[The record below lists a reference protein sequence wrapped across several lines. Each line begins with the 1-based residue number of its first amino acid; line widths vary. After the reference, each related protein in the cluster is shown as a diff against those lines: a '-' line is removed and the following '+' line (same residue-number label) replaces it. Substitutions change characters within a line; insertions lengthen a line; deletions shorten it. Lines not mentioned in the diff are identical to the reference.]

1 MKKHINLKS
10 FYENNLDGWVVQN
23 IDNKS
28 GNITIHFDKIKNQYN
43 LKCIKEYLAH
53 FKHITKEQEGYLTED
68 GKFYSKT
75 AYSHLAR
82 HITKVLKF
90 SIHDYVKLYP
100 HMEEDLK
107 IPLKAEKYRAKK
119 NGEDAH
125 NLVQS
130 PFDGKYYRRL
140 GYSHLKKYGYNNL
153 KEFHKDYPNHPVCS
167 VESKIHASNLAKKN
181 NFKANSAPINIS
193 KKEVEIINSFLKPQK
208 IKIQHFIDGKKF
220 DFFFE
225 EERVLVELDNDFHH
239 CTNLIHTTF
248 SELKSYINDVEK
260 YDVVDKNN
268 LTLVSV
274 DYNDVKNVTDFDK
287 KKLFRYA
294 TIKEP
299 PKIPLKTF
307 DIILTKDYLKD
318 YRSNKGTSALDNE
331 IISLHKLIMHQMP
344 EFRCPDTNET
354 VEEVM
359 DHLRHYNYNIR
370 NEKGSW
376 LVAKAPT
383 TGSSLLKS
391 IFLSFW
397 KANKKGMRSIVEAWK
412 DQELMMT
419 ILRDRC
425 GINERNECYG
435 ISINNIIA
443 NFILRKFTV
452 SWFKPGLAAAIFK
465 DMFGDVKEPVLVD
478 PCAGF
483 GARMLG
489 FYSVY
494 PNGEYMGFEPN
505 TETFNELKNLSKMIF
520 KSPVLINGCFEDNIK
535 WAYDNAKIF
544 TSIPY
549 WDEEIYSENHLNH
562 YRNEEDWYYL
572 FIKPL
577 KKLFIKLGGRIN
589 MSAELRRKYFS
600 EFEYDELILNSSPL
614 GSGENEVIIKL

>member
-1 MKKHINLKS
+1 MKKHTNFKS
-10 FYENNLDGWVVQN
+10 YYRNELDDWIVQN

-28 GNITIHFDKIKNQYN
+28 GNITIHFEKVKKSLGLSSLDEYKN
-43 LKCIKEYLAH
+43 H
-53 FKHITKEQEGYLTED
+53 FKLITETQEGYLTED
-68 GKFYSKT
+68 GKFYRKT
-75 AYSHLAR
+75 AYNYLAN

-90 SIHDYVKLYP
+90 KISDYVKLYP
-100 HMEEDLK
+100 YMADDLHLS
-107 IPLKAEKYRAKK
+107 LKAEKAHSKK

-125 NLVQS
+125 NLVIS

-140 GYSHLKKYGYNNL
+140 GHAHLKKHGYHSL
-153 KEFHKDYPNHPVCS
+153 KDFHKDYPNHPVCS

-239 CTNLIHTTF
+239 CTDLVHTTF

-260 YDVVDKNN
+260 YDVVNENN
-268 LTLVSV
+268 LTLVSI
-274 DYNDVKNVTDFDK
+274 DYNDVKTITDFDK
-287 KKLFRYA
+287 KKLFKYA
-294 TIKEP
+294 TIKES

-331 IISLHKLIMHQMP
+331 IISLYKLTMHQMP
-344 EFRCPDTNET
+344 EFRCPDTSET
-354 VEEVM
+354 VEDVM
-359 DHLRHYNYNIR
+359 DYLRHYNYNIR

-452 SWFKPGLAAAIFK
+452 SWFRPGLAAAILK
-465 DMFGDVKEPVLVD
+465 DLFGNANEPVLVD

-489 FYSVY
+489 FYSLY
-494 PNGEYMGFEPN
+494 PDGEYMGFEPN
-505 TETFNELKNLSKMIF
+505 SETFNELKNLSEIIF

-549 WDEEIYSENHLNH
+549 WDEEIYSQNHLNN
-562 YRNEEDWYYL
+562 YESEKDWEIR
-572 FIKPL
+572 FINPL
-577 KKLFIKLGGRIN
+577 KALFKKLGGRIN

-600 EFEYDELILNSSPL
+600 EFEYDELILNASPL